1 MAHLAGIDAIGKR
14 QLVSKVGDYYVPA
27 TALFQD
33 REVIADFSAVTGW
46 AAMSNDTTGFELDLA
61 HVTGTASLEF
71 DKVNGAANTAYG
83 AIEKT
88 LSPTIDLG
96 HFCML
101 DHLRGLVYVSSN
113 TDVLYGVI
121 RLGTDATNYNE
132 WRIPATAFAAGS
144 TGWNVISVALD
155 SAYVGVGANGWDMS
169 AIAYVLVGLVF
180 KAETDTLADI
190 RWDSLEVVTRVS
202 ADDPPLYTLSVPS
215 VSLVQDREVLGDF
228 DSIAGWTAYNNDT
241 TGVET
246 EIIHCLGTA
255 SVEFDKVD
263 GLANTRYSGVCKT
276 LSPAVD
282 CSRFTAND
290 KLYTA
295 FYVSGIGN
303 ITHAYIR
310 IGTDVTNYS
319 EWRLL
324 VALPIVAG
332 VWHVW
337 APALNEAVLAGQG
350 GNGWD
355 QSAVTYI
362 QVGMYHDAAA
372 DLLADIRFDHLFI
385 ATAQL
390 TSA

>member
-1 MAHLAGIDAIGKR
+1 MAEVSLLGRATLSSKAGNVWVPNAV
-14 QLVSKVGDYYVPA
+14 VS
-27 TALFQD
+27 QD

-88 LSPTIDLG
+88 LSPTVDLSR
-96 HFCML
+96 FCML

-132 WRIPATAFAAGS
+132 WRIPATAFVAGS
-144 TGWNVISVALD
+144 TGWNVVSVALD
-155 SAYVGVGANGWDMS
+155 TAYVGVGANGWDMS
-169 AIAYVLVGLVF
+169 AVAYVLVGLVF

-190 RWDSLEVVTRVS
+190 RWDSLEVVTRLS
-202 ADDPPLYTLSVPS
+202 ADDPPLYTLDVPG

-228 DSIAGWTAYNNDT
+228 DSIAGWTAFNTDT

-263 GLANTRYSGVCKT
+263 GAANTRYSGACKT

-282 CSRFTAND
+282 CSRFAAND
-290 KLYTA
+290 KIYTA

-324 VALPIVAG
+324 VGLPIVAG

-350 GNGWD
+350 GNGWNPA
-355 QSAVTYI
+355 AVTYI
-362 QVGMYHDAAA
+362 QVGMYHDAETDA
-372 DLLADIRFDHLFI
+372 LADIRFDHLFI

-390 TSA
+390 TST